1 MFLDY
6 FFSKFYNTRVKCNL
20 ENQPEENYPL
30 ESKIDFKKT
39 KGRNE
44 FSKYVSQSRSTLTKR
59 KWKSSNGNLT
69 EIISLKILN
78 PELIHFDEM
87 TTNQPLVSLRKLN
100 KFHMKVITL

>member
-87 TTNQPLVSLRKLN
+87 TTNQLLVSLRKLN